1 MAVRGFSRSPASAP
15 ACSSRSSQSRG
26 SCRCFSWRHASEP
39 VAMVS
44 GGVVRVSGGVVRV
57 SAGGIRLRGGVRVS
71 ALAALVGAGMPETAA
86 AHAPQPEA
94 PSHVPVI
101 LLVAAAAWLY
111 ARGVRRLGRRWPR
124 TRIAATAAGLAT
136 IAIALLSPL
145 DALAA
150 SSVTAHMAQHTLLI
164 LVAAPLLALGR
175 PLAVAGAALPRWPRA
190 GRVLGAP
197 RPALACATHA
207 LALWA
212 WHLPPLYDV
221 ALEHAWV
228 HALAHATLLGTAM
241 LLWSSVTR
249 GRARI
254 TGALWLFVTAF
265 HAGALGALLALSSR
279 PWFVGAALDDQQ
291 LGGLLMW
298 VPAGALLTAIALA
311 LLAGWLRAG
320 RDATL
325 LLVLIVFGA
334 LSACNAA
341 SSTATAMAGGDPE
354 RGRDALKTNGCVT
367 CHTIPGV
374 RGGVGTVGPP
384 LTQFARRSYAAGAPN
399 DPDHVVRFIQHP
411 RQVRPGTPMP
421 DMGLSDRD
429 ARDMAAYLYTL
440 R

>member
-1 MAVRGFSRSPASAP
+1 MRVSAVGMRVRDD
-15 ACSSRSSQSRG
+15 
-26 SCRCFSWRHASEP
+26 
-39 VAMVS
+39 AM
-44 GGVVRVSGGVVRV
+44 RVSGDVMRV
-57 SAGGIRLRGGVRVS
+57 SAIVVS
-71 ALAALVGAGMPETAA
+71 VVGLVVAGMPGTAA
-86 AHAPQPEA
+86 AHAQRVAA
-94 PSHVPVI
+94 PSHVPVVV
-101 LLVAAAAWLY
+101 LLAAAAWLY

-124 TRIAATAAGLAT
+124 SRIAATAAGVAV
-136 IAIALLSPL
+136 IAVALLSPL

-150 SSVTAHMAQHTLLI
+150 SSITAHMAQHTLLI

-175 PLAVAGAALPRWPRA
+175 PFAVAGAALPRWPRA
-190 GRVLGAP
+190 GRMLGAP
-197 RPALACATHA
+197 RPGLACATHA
-207 LALWA
+207 LALWL

-221 ALEHAWV
+221 ALERAWV
-228 HALAHATLLGTAM
+228 HALAHATLLGTAT

-279 PWFVGAALDDQQ
+279 PWFAGAALEDQQ

-320 RDATL
+320 RGAPVSRLGTL
-325 LLVLIVFGA
+325 LVALAALGT

-341 SSTATAMAGGDPE
+341 SSTATAMAGGDPD
-354 RGRDALKTNGCVT
+354 RGRDALRTNGCVT

-374 RGGVGTVGPP
+374 RGAVGTVGPP
-384 LTQFARRSYAAGAPN
+384 LSRFARRSYAAGAPN